1 MLHYLSL
8 LILIMVLPLHAALT
22 SPSEHELK
30 SMIASMLVVGFDGEH
45 VDANSD
51 LYRYIQQYRLGGVIL
66 FDRDFYDRNR
76 TKNIASPQ
84 QLRRLTAQLQ
94 AISPRPLLISIDQEG
109 GKVARMKSAY
119 GFGTTPSAAAL
130 AAEANDT
137 LAQQHYAALAKELH
151 NNGITC
157 NFAPVVD
164 LARNPDNRVIVAL
177 ERSYGNDPKTVV
189 HFAKIFIEAQRKE
202 EIISVLKHFPGHG
215 SSLHDSHEG
224 FVDVT
229 KTWSP
234 VELEPYKALINADK
248 VDMIMTAH
256 VFNAALDKEYPAT
269 LSYTINTDLLRH
281 KMHYQGVIISDD
293 LQMRAISKH
302 YNLKET
308 LTLAINAGVDML
320 LFGNQLAH
328 HDIGTLIDTI
338 YAEVKAGAIP
348 LERIIESS
356 QRINALL
363 ARYSTAITINERPI
377 DFGAKRIALT
387 KDYIKEHYGLK
398 VNDITIE
405 PRVIV
410 LHWTAVMDSD
420 DAFERLKGETLFSDR
435 NDIANAGLLNV
446 SAHFMV
452 DRDGTIY
459 RLMPETWMA
468 RHVIGLNYA
477 SIGIENIGG
486 ENNIKEDLTP
496 AQVRA
501 NIALVRY
508 LATKYPSISYLIGH
522 HEYRAMESTPLWL
535 ERDAGYRT
543 QKRDPGDTF
552 VSQVRRGVE
561 ALGLQ
566 SAPTAKA
573 E

>member
-1 MLHYLSL
+1 MLHYLSV
-8 LILIMVLPLHAALT
+8 LILMMVLPLHAALT

-45 VDANSD
+45 VGANSD
-51 LYRYIQQYRLGGVIL
+51 LYRYIQQYRLGGVVL
-66 FDRDFYDRNR
+66 FDRDFHDRNR

-84 QLRRLTAQLQ
+84 QLRTLTAQLQ

-109 GKVARMKSAY
+109 GRVARMKSAY
-119 GFGTTPSAAAL
+119 GFTATPSAAVL
-130 AAEANDT
+130 AAKGDDTEAKKYYT
-137 LAQQHYAALAKELH
+137 ALAKELH
-151 NNGITC
+151 DNGINC

-164 LARNPDNRVIVAL
+164 LARNPNNKVIVAL
-177 ERSYGNDPKTVV
+177 ERAYSNDPDTVV
-189 HFAKIFIEAQRKE
+189 HYADIFIEAQRNE
-202 EIISVLKHFPGHG
+202 GIISVLKHFPGHG

-224 FVDVT
+224 FVDVS
-229 KTWSP
+229 KTWSS
-234 VELEPYKALINADK
+234 VELEPYKALINAGK

-256 VFNAALDKEYPAT
+256 VFNATLDQRYPAT
-269 LSYTINTDLLRH
+269 LSYKINTELLRRD
-281 KMHYQGVIISDD
+281 MHYRGVIISDD
-293 LQMRAISKH
+293 LQMHAISKH
-302 YNLKET
+302 YDLKET

-328 HDIGTLIDTI
+328 HDIGTLIETV
-338 YAEVKAGAIP
+338 YAQVKAGAIP
-348 LERIIESS
+348 LQRIIDSS
-356 QRINALL
+356 QRINTLL
-363 ARYSTAITINERPI
+363 ARYTTPISIKERPI

-387 KDYIKEHYGLK
+387 KAYINKHYGRD
-398 VNDITIE
+398 VDNITIE

-410 LHWTAVMDSD
+410 LHWTAVMDLD

-446 SAHFMV
+446 SAHFIV

-459 RLMPETWMA
+459 RLMPENWMA
-468 RHVIGLNYA
+468 RHVIGLNYS

-486 ENNIKEDLTP
+486 EGNIKEDLTP

-501 NIALVRY
+501 NIALVHY
-508 LATKYPSISYLIGH
+508 LTIKYPSITHLIGH

-543 QKRDPGDTF
+543 HKKDPGDAF
-552 VSQVRRGVE
+552 MSQVRRGVE
-561 ALGLQ
+561 SLGLQ
-566 SAPTAKA
+566 SAPEAKA
-573 E
+573 N